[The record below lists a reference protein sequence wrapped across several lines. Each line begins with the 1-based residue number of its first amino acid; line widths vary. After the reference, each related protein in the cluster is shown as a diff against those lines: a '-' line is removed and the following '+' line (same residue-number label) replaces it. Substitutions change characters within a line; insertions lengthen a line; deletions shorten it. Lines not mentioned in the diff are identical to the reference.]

1 MAETIAITDA
11 AIRYPVGTVTIL
23 GRPAHTIRSPKSESL
38 AKLPASLETQFLPRT
53 GALPVL
59 VQPAF
64 RIENVSAY
72 SLRCVEGS
80 ISSNGI
86 PKRTSSDRPVRK
98 WSSSPPLSADRRKT
112 VPAMSDESL
121 QLSSKRAQRRPAI
134 PGLTNSPRG

>member
-11 AIRYPVGTVTIL
+11 AIRYPVGTVAIL

-38 AKLPASLETQFLPRT
+38 AKLRASLETQFLPRT

-64 RIENVSAY
+64 RIENLSAY
-72 SLRCVEGS
+72 SVRCVEGS

-86 PKRTSSDRPVRK
+86 PKRTSADRPLRI
-98 WSSSPPLSADRRKT
+98 WSSSPPISADRGKT

-121 QLSSKRAQRRPAI
+121 QISLNALGGAPSSS
-134 PGLTNSPRG
+134 G